1 MPKKKISVTVDKE
14 VLDLI
19 ENTIQTGTFRN
30 RSHIIEFSV
39 KKFLEEKRG
48 KTK

>member
-30 RSHIIEFSV
+30 ISHIIEFSV